1 LVKTISKKIFEQ
13 IPYKLPYKPDET
25 KILGRC
31 GNRILLQRNDT
42 KHLEYILYPDLSDYI
57 ITLLMGEDDFS
68 GIERKTY
75 HIYAT
80 EAEKVMTKIPQIFEV

>member
-1 LVKTISKKIFEQ
+1 
-13 IPYKLPYKPDET
+13 
-25 KILGRC
+25 
-31 GNRILLQRNDT
+31 
-42 KHLEYILYPDLSDYI
+42 
-57 ITLLMGEDDFS
+57 MGEDDFS